1 MRCDATDIDF
11 ARFLGNVETFAG
23 INRDRAPFVFT
34 PEFAYI
40 MGGKG
45 SEHYNQFSS
54 LCCRAFN
61 ILRRHSGLFVNLL
74 NLVCGTFTKSLTPP
88 PPPRCSLARSLAHSL
103 LMQMLSTG
111 LPELHDREDIRYLEE
126 KFMPQLSTKR
136 RRDSSSSY
144 PRPSTLRRHASTMP
158 YTFSLA
164 RCASSERA
172 RHTQS
177 YLLQRER
184 RAESAHVN
192 L

>member
-126 KFMPQLSTKR
+126 KFMPQLSDDEAAARFVKLISKALNTTTTR
-136 RRDSSSSY
+136 VNNAI
-144 PRPSTLRRHASTMP
+144 HI
-158 YTFSLA
+158 LA
-164 RCASSERA
+164 GEMR
-172 RHTQS
+172 
-177 YLLQRER
+177 L
-184 RAESAHVN
+184 
-192 L
+192 